1 MSKKQFIIRFVI
13 YILIGLGLPIGFM
26 AWKFELFVEKPSTT
40 SVSGWGFVLIII
52 VVVFI
57 LKLVNGLRKGLKP
70 GSMVKQV
77 VDGIY
82 TVALPLCLFT
92 FIVYWM
98 SGVSEQLTQV
108 LIVLTVCETICIPI
122 NPIPRWAFE
131 NNVEI
136 AEGVVKKVI
145 NYIKK

>member
-13 YILIGLGLPIGFM
+13 YILIGLGLPVGFM
-26 AWKFELFVEKPSTT
+26 AWRFDLFAEKPSTT
-40 SVSGWGFVLIII
+40 SVTGWGLVLIVI

-57 LKLVNGLRKGLKP
+57 LKLINGLRKGLKP
-70 GSMVKQV
+70 GSMIKQI

-82 TVALPLCLFT
+82 GVSIPLCLIT
-92 FIVYWM
+92 LVIHLM
-98 SGVSEQLTQV
+98 SAITVELTQV
-108 LIVLTVCETICIPI
+108 LIVLTICETICIPI

-131 NNVEI
+131 NNIEI